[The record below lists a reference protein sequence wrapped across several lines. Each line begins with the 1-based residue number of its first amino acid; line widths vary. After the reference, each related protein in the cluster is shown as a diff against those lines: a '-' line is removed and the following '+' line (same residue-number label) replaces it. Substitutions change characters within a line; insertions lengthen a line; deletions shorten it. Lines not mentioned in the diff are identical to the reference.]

1 MNPILALAARLGC
14 LALAVAD
21 RLKPRD
27 DAAFDAHIA
36 DALAVAAPEPVL
48 PAAMWDACTC
58 PDLLWTTAELIE
70 LAPDLAVLDAVTTY
84 DDFVYLT
91 GGDQ

>member
-1 MNPILALAARLGC
+1 MILALAARLGC

-27 DAAFDAHIA
+27 DAAFDAHVA
-36 DALAVAAPEPVL
+36 DALAVAAPEPV
-48 PAAMWDACTC
+48 CTC
-58 PDLLWTTAELIE
+58 ADALWTDAELVE
-70 LAPDLAVLDAVTTY
+70 YAPDLAVLDAVTTY

-91 GGDQ
+91 GGEA